1 MVSAKIWMII
11 NVALVLLAV
20 VLIMS
25 LFGLQLPGLG
35 QASYYFDKEEPL
47 CVVSFQGRQSVLPDL
62 GQCCRQLQQQ
72 LYCDTMQE
80 EVEIAGTLQEVD
92 TKCYT
97 SESTP
102 AYMVNKKAYNYCHK
116 EGLI

>member
-11 NVALVLLAV
+11 NVALVLLALV
-20 VLIMS
+20 FIMG
-25 LFGLQLPGLG
+25 LFGVRLPDLG

-72 LYCDTMQE
+72 LYCDTFQE
-80 EVEIAGTLQEVD
+80 EVEIVRTMQGVD
-92 TKCYT
+92 KKCYI

-102 AYMVNKKAYNYCHK
+102 VYIVNTKAYTYCRK
-116 EGLI
+116 EGWI